1 MFDASAS
8 NTIKLQVKNT
18 FDQDVQLMSSDKEP
32 SQGVQVRIGMLT
44 LNLLRISSCNLQ
56 EGSASKALTIYCV
69 SSSPPTDCSLSAART
84 QKLIPPTLCQDPWVM
99 S

>member
-44 LNLLRISSCNLQ
+44 LNLLRILSCNLQ
-56 EGSASKALTIYCV
+56 
-69 SSSPPTDCSLSAART
+69 
-84 QKLIPPTLCQDPWVM
+84 
-99 S
+99 

>member
-44 LNLLRISSCNLQ
+44 PNLLRILSCNLR
-56 EGSASKALTIYCV
+56 EGSASKALNVYCV
-69 SSSPPTDCSLSAART
+69 SSFLRRIAR
-84 QKLIPPTLCQDPWVM
+84 
-99 S
+99 

>member
-44 LNLLRISSCNLQ
+44 LNLLRILSCNLQ
-56 EGSASKALTIYCV
+56 EGSASKALNVYCV
-69 SSSPPTDCSLSAART
+69 SSFLRRIAR
-84 QKLIPPTLCQDPWVM
+84 WVLLALR